1 MKNKMTS
8 LFVAICATAFL
19 YSCNGGMNPA
29 KMFVKKW
36 QVSSIKSQAFDDQM
50 AMAQKAMD
58 TTKDSASKA
67 MAKQTID
74 MGKMTMDA
82 MKQMTL
88 TCNGDGT
95 CETSMNMMGQQKT
108 QKGKWALIDDNK
120 KVVLSG
126 ENPGDKADTMN
137 ITELTADEMTVT
149 HADGKGGV
157 ISMTYKSIQ

>member
-36 QVSSIKSQAFDDQM
+36 QVSSIKSQAFDDQ
-50 AMAQKAMD
+50 KAMD
-58 TTKDSASKA
+58 TTKDSAAKA

-95 CETSMNMMGQQKT
+95 CETSMNMM
-108 QKGKWALIDDNK
+108 
-120 KVVLSG
+120 
-126 ENPGDKADTMN
+126 
-137 ITELTADEMTVT
+137 
-149 HADGKGGV
+149 
-157 ISMTYKSIQ
+157 